1 MDINLSSVGTVR
13 STRHVITDDFWDME
27 EVYLE
32 LTDEFSEESLYGLS
46 DFSHLELIFF
56 MDKVNPKNIVTDA
69 RHPRNRLDWPLVG
82 IFSQRGKNRPNQLGL
97 TVCKILEI
105 EGKKIFVSGLDA
117 VDGTPILDI
126 KPYVKE
132 FGPRGKIVQ
141 PEWMSQLMKEYW
153 QKN

>member
-13 STRHVITDDFWDME
+13 STRHEPTDDFWDME

-46 DFSHLELIFF
+46 DFSRLELIFF
-56 MDKVNPKNIVTDA
+56 MDKVNAKNIVTNA

-82 IFSQRGKNRPNQLGL
+82 IFAQRGKNRPNQLGL
-97 TVCKILEI
+97 TVCKILKI

-117 VDGTPILDI
+117 VDATPILDI
-126 KPYVKE
+126 KPYARE

-141 PEWMSQLMKEYW
+141 PEWMSQLMKDYW
-153 QKN
+153 QKS

>member
-105 EGKKIFVSGLDA
+105 ERKKIFVSGLDA

>member
-13 STRHVITDDFWDME
+13 STRHEPTDDFWDME

-56 MDKVNPKNIVTDA
+56 MDKVNAKNIVTNA

-82 IFSQRGKNRPNQLGL
+82 IFAQRGKNRPNQLGL
-97 TVCKILEI
+97 TDCKILKI
-105 EGKKIFVSGLDA
+105 EGKKIFV
-117 VDGTPILDI
+117 
-126 KPYVKE
+126 
-132 FGPRGKIVQ
+132 
-141 PEWMSQLMKEYW
+141 
-153 QKN
+153 